1 MPMNPALVPF
11 KDQIDLAYQMVPLMD
26 AGYALSQTLGPA
38 LEKASEQ
45 STTLVT
51 ERLDSLW
58 RSSLGMGGTPL
69 SGEVLW
75 MAAALGV
82 MALALAV
89 TRAVEEF

>member
-1 MPMNPALVPF
+1 MRLEAFAAALLPELESAALRSTSLVSER
-11 KDQIDLAYQMVPLMD
+11 IDSA
-26 AGYALSQTLGPA
+26 
-38 LEKASEQ
+38 
-45 STTLVT
+45 
-51 ERLDSLW
+51 W
-58 RSSLGMGGTPL
+58 RSSFGMAGMPL